1 MATTE
6 HPTTSDRLVP
16 YEEQQTFVYDTD
28 TRYHAFISG
37 IGAGKTTAGIARV
50 LMNVTRWNRGE
61 TGMVIAPTIPA
72 VRNVIIPEMREWGV
86 FEIGEYHTTE
96 KRLEF
101 ENGSEI
107 IFESA
112 DSQRKIERLRG
123 TSLAWFWIDEAA
135 QVDQR
140 AWEIM
145 TGRLRQGEYL
155 NAFVTT
161 TPKGKNWVHD
171 RFVDDS
177 PAAVSTTTHVPT
189 QANPHTPETYT
200 DEVVEEYEGRFYEQ
214 EVLGEFVGFEGLVY
228 PWFNDD
234 NLVDSAPDQYDE
246 VAYGVDWGH
255 NNPAVVLAVVR
266 TGDEWT
272 VAGEWYE
279 RRCTVQ
285 DHSRALG
292 DLVGRFGSGPVY
304 CDPAEPANIEQFRR
318 DGFNAREAD
327 NSVTPGIQ
335 HISSLADQLRV
346 ARHCQN
352 IRNEFSQYQYKDGGD
367 GDRPLKQHDHALD
380 ALRYCLYS
388 HDQRGGSTS
397 VRRTGSMSD
406 LL

>member
-1 MATTE
+1 
-6 HPTTSDRLVP
+6 
-16 YEEQQTFVYDTD
+16 
-28 TRYHAFISG
+28 
-37 IGAGKTTAGIARV
+37 V

-228 PWFNDD
+228 PWFDD
-234 NLVDSAPDQYDE
+234 GNLVDSAPDQYDE
-246 VAYGVDWGH
+246 VTYGVDWGH

-266 TGDEWT
+266 TGEEWT

-292 DLVGRFGSGPVY
+292 DLVDRFGPGPVY

-335 HISSLADQLRV
+335 HISSLSDQLRV

-397 VRRTGSMSD
+397 VQRTGSMSD

>member
-16 YEEQQTFVYDTD
+16 YEEQQSFVYDTD

-37 IGAGKTTAGIARV
+37 IGAGKTTAGIARA

-135 QVDQR
+135 QVDER

-171 RFVDDS
+171 RFIADD
-177 PAAVSTTTHVPT
+177 PAAVNTTTHVPT

-228 PWFNDD
+228 PWFDD
-234 NLVDSAPDQYDE
+234 GNLVDSAPDQYDE
-246 VAYGVDWGH
+246 VVYGVDWGH
-255 NNPAVVLAVVR
+255 NNPAVILTAVR

-292 DLVGRFGSGPVY
+292 DLVDQFGPGPVY

-335 HISSLADQLRV
+335 HISSLSDQLRV

-367 GDRPLKQHDHALD
+367 GDRPLKQHDHAMD
-380 ALRYCLYS
+380 ALRYGLYT
-388 HDQRGGSTS
+388 HDRRSPSGTGGA
-397 VRRTGSMSD
+397 VDMSGV
-406 LL
+406 L